1 MSKFDLGGRRAVA
14 LLAALALSATT
25 VAACG
30 DDDDDSGSSDPSSVA
45 IEVSGSGK
53 APEVTAPAEAEA
65 GPAEL
70 TLTNSSDA
78 DADGQLAF
86 VAEGEDRTEEEV
98 IAELDNA
105 VQGKPVADWFQA
117 AGGPGSTK
125 KGESSTAT
133 LVLEAGTYYVL
144 PTTDEGTPP
153 ESLTSFEVTGES
165 DAELPEADGT
175 VSAVEYSFSGEGLKA
190 GEQELL
196 LDNEGGTWHH
206 FLASKMKD
214 GATIEQAKE
223 FLTSQ
228 GGGSGPPPF
237 ASEENAVSSTVI
249 DGGKSQIV
257 TANLEPGSYAFFCFI
272 SDKQTGGPPHV
283 VKGMVSEVEVTE

>member
-1 MSKFDLGGRRAVA
+1 M
-14 LLAALALSATT
+14 
-25 VAACG
+25 
-30 DDDDDSGSSDPSSVA
+30 
-45 IEVSGSGK
+45 
-53 APEVTAPAEAEA
+53 
-65 GPAEL
+65 
-70 TLTNSSDA
+70 
-78 DADGQLAF
+78 
-86 VAEGEDRTEEEV
+86 

-105 VQGKPVADWFQA
+105 VQGRPVADWFQA
-117 AGGPGSTK
+117 AGGPSATDAGA
-125 KGESSTAT
+125 SSTAT

-153 ESLTSFEVTGES
+153 ESLTKFEVTGES
-165 DAELPEADGT
+165 DGELPEADGT

-196 LDNEGGTWHH
+196 LDNTGGTWHH
-206 FLASKMKD
+206 FLASKLKD

-228 GGGSGPPPF
+228 GQGGGPPPF
-237 ASEENAVSSTVI
+237 EDETNPVASTVL

-283 VKGMVSEVEVTE
+283 AKGMVSEVEVTE